1 MAASTVQLPMDRP
14 TIGQLPPCLQY
25 KLKIN
30 TKIPAGTWAMR
41 VQGND
46 YVEPYVGGT
55 ANSILLGVAD
65 ADYDNLG
72 GVAVKTFAN
81 DQPMRFS
88 RGSFNQFRSDG
99 SITYDHVMTKVALK
113 DNVTIGIPVAANDK
127 VVTLVAI
134 DLRQTS
140 GAVRY
145 LVEFQ
150 QDGP

>member
-1 MAASTVQLPMDRP
+1 MAASTVQLQMDRP
-14 TIGQLPPCLQY
+14 TIGQFPPNLQY
-25 KLKIN
+25 MLKAN

-41 VQGND
+41 VLGNV

-72 GVAVKTFAN
+72 GLTVKTYPN
-81 DQPMRFS
+81 DRPMVFN

-113 DNVTIGIPVAANDK
+113 DNATIGMPAAAGDK

-134 DLRQTS
+134 DLRQTT
-140 GAVRY
+140 GATRY

>member
-1 MAASTVQLPMDRP
+1 MAASTAQLQMDRP
-14 TIGQLPPCLQY
+14 AIGHLPPNLQY

-55 ANSILLGVAD
+55 ANSILLGVAET
-65 ADYDNLG
+65 DYDNLG
-72 GVAVKTFAN
+72 GLAVKTYAN
-81 DQPMRFS
+81 DRPMVFN

-99 SITYDHVMTKVALK
+99 SITFDHVMQKVALK
-113 DNVTIGIPVAANDK
+113 DNATIGMPVAANDK

-134 DLRQTS
+134 DLRQTT
-140 GAVRY
+140 GATRY

>member
-1 MAASTVQLPMDRP
+1 MAASTVQLQMDRP
-14 TIGQLPPCLQY
+14 TIGQFPPNLQY
-25 KLKIN
+25 KLKAN

-41 VQGND
+41 VLGND

-72 GVAVKTFAN
+72 GLTVKTFPN
-81 DQPMRFS
+81 DRPMVFN

-113 DNVTIGIPVAANDK
+113 DNATIGMPVAAGDK

-134 DLRQTS
+134 DLRQTT
-140 GAVRY
+140 GATRY

-150 QDGP
+150 QDSP

>member
-1 MAASTVQLPMDRP
+1 MAASTVQLQMDRP
-14 TIGQLPPCLQY
+14 AIGQFPPNLQY

-46 YVEPYVGGT
+46 FVEPYVGGT
-55 ANSILLGVAD
+55 ANSILLGVAET
-65 ADYDNLG
+65 DYDNLG
-72 GVAVKTFAN
+72 GLTVKTFPN
-81 DQPMRFS
+81 DRPMVFN

-99 SITYDHVMTKVALK
+99 SITYDHVMMKVALK
-113 DNVTIGIPVAANDK
+113 DNATIGVPVVAGDK

-134 DLRQTS
+134 DLRQTT
-140 GAVRY
+140 GATRY

>member
-1 MAASTVQLPMDRP
+1 MAASTVQLQMDRP
-14 TIGQLPPCLQY
+14 AIGQFPPNLQY

-46 YVEPYVGGT
+46 FVEPYVAGT
-55 ANSILLGVAD
+55 ANSILLGVAET
-65 ADYDNLG
+65 DYDNLG
-72 GVAVKTFAN
+72 GLTVKTFP
-81 DQPMRFS
+81 DDRPMVFN

-99 SITYDHVMTKVALK
+99 SITYDHVMMKVALK
-113 DNVTIGIPVAANDK
+113 DNATIGMPVATYDK

-134 DLRQTS
+134 DLRQTT
-140 GAVRY
+140 GAIRY

>member
-1 MAASTVQLPMDRP
+1 MAASTVQLQMDRP
-14 TIGQLPPCLQY
+14 AIGQFPPNLQY

-72 GVAVKTFAN
+72 GDRKSTRLN
-81 DQPMRFS
+81 SSHLKLS
-88 RGSFNQFRSDG
+88 RMPSS
-99 SITYDHVMTKVALK
+99 A
-113 DNVTIGIPVAANDK
+113 
-127 VVTLVAI
+127 
-134 DLRQTS
+134 
-140 GAVRY
+140 
-145 LVEFQ
+145 
-150 QDGP
+150 

>member
-1 MAASTVQLPMDRP
+1 MAASTAQLQMDRP
-14 TIGQLPPCLQY
+14 AIGQFPPNLQY

-55 ANSILLGVAD
+55 ANSILLGVAET
-65 ADYDNLG
+65 DYDNLG
-72 GVAVKTFAN
+72 GLAVKTYAN
-81 DQPMRFS
+81 DRPMVFN

-99 SITYDHVMTKVALK
+99 SITFDHVMQKVALK
-113 DNVTIGIPVAANDK
+113 DNATIGMPVAANDK

-134 DLRQTS
+134 DLRQTT
-140 GAVRY
+140 GATRY

>member
-1 MAASTVQLPMDRP
+1 MAASTAQLQMDRP
-14 TIGQLPPCLQY
+14 AIGQFPPNLQY

-55 ANSILLGVAD
+55 AHSILLGVAET
-65 ADYDNLG
+65 DYDNLG
-72 GVAVKTFAN
+72 GLAVKTYPN
-81 DQPMRFS
+81 DRPMVFN

-99 SITYDHVMTKVALK
+99 SITYDHVMQKVALK
-113 DNVTIGIPVAANDK
+113 DNATIGMPVAANDK

-134 DLRQTS
+134 DLRQTT
-140 GAVRY
+140 GATRY

>member
-1 MAASTVQLPMDRP
+1 MAASTVQLQMDRP
-14 TIGQLPPCLQY
+14 TIGQFPPNLQY

-41 VQGND
+41 VQGNE

-72 GVAVKTFAN
+72 GLTVKTYPN
-81 DQPMRFS
+81 DRPMVFN

-99 SITYDHVMTKVALK
+99 TIAPDHVMTKVALK
-113 DNVTIGIPVAANDK
+113 DNATIGMPVAAGDK

-134 DLRQTS
+134 DLRQTT
-140 GAVRY
+140 GATRY

>member
-1 MAASTVQLPMDRP
+1 MAASTVQLQMDRP
-14 TIGQLPPCLQY
+14 AIGQFPPNLQY

-72 GVAVKTFAN
+72 GLTVKTFPN
-81 DQPMRFS
+81 DRPMVFN

-99 SITYDHVMTKVALK
+99 SITHDHVMTKVALK
-113 DNVTIGIPVAANDK
+113 DNATIGMPVAAGDK

-134 DLRQTS
+134 DLRQTT
-140 GAVRY
+140 GATRY

>member
-1 MAASTVQLPMDRP
+1 MAASTVQLQMDRP
-14 TIGQLPPCLQY
+14 AIGQFPPNLQY

-46 YVEPYVGGT
+46 FVEPYVGGT
-55 ANSILLGVAD
+55 ANSILLGVAET
-65 ADYDNLG
+65 DYDNLG
-72 GVAVKTFAN
+72 GLTVKTFPN
-81 DQPMRFS
+81 DRPMVFN

-99 SITYDHVMTKVALK
+99 SITHDHVMMKVALK
-113 DNVTIGIPVAANDK
+113 DNATIGMPVAAGDK

-134 DLRQTS
+134 DLRQTT
-140 GAVRY
+140 GATRY

>member
-1 MAASTVQLPMDRP
+1 MAASTAQLQMDRP
-14 TIGQLPPCLQY
+14 AIGQFPPNLQY

-30 TKIPAGTWAMR
+30 TKISAGTWAMR

-55 ANSILLGVAD
+55 ANSILLGVAET
-65 ADYDNLG
+65 DYDNLG
-72 GVAVKTFAN
+72 GLAVKTYAN
-81 DQPMRFS
+81 DRPMVFN

-99 SITYDHVMTKVALK
+99 SITFDHVMQKVALK
-113 DNVTIGIPVAANDK
+113 DNATIGMPVAANDK

-134 DLRQTS
+134 DLRQTT
-140 GAVRY
+140 GATRY

>member
-1 MAASTVQLPMDRP
+1 MAASTVQLQMDRP
-14 TIGQLPPCLQY
+14 TIGQFPPNLQY
-25 KLKIN
+25 KLKAN

-46 YVEPYVGGT
+46 FVEPYVAST
-55 ANSILLGVAD
+55 ANSILLGVAET
-65 ADYDNLG
+65 DYDNLG
-72 GVAVKTFAN
+72 GLTVKTFPN
-81 DQPMRFS
+81 DRPMVFN

-99 SITYDHVMTKVALK
+99 SITHDHVMTKVALK
-113 DNVTIGIPVAANDK
+113 DNATIGMPIVAGDK

-134 DLRQTS
+134 DLRQTT
-140 GAVRY
+140 GATRY

>member
-1 MAASTVQLPMDRP
+1 MAASTVQLQMDRP
-14 TIGQLPPCLQY
+14 AIGQFPPNLQY

-46 YVEPYVGGT
+46 FVEPYVAGT
-55 ANSILLGVAD
+55 ANSILLGVAET
-65 ADYDNLG
+65 DYDNLG
-72 GVAVKTFAN
+72 GLTVKTFPN
-81 DQPMRFS
+81 DRPMVFN

-99 SITYDHVMTKVALK
+99 SITYDHVMQKVALK
-113 DNVTIGIPVAANDK
+113 DNATIGMPVAANDK

-134 DLRQTS
+134 DLRQTT
-140 GAVRY
+140 GATRY

>member
-14 TIGQLPPCLQY
+14 TIGQFPPNLQY

-41 VQGND
+41 IQGND
-46 YVEPYVGGT
+46 FVEPYVAGT

-72 GVAVKTFAN
+72 GVAVKTFPN
-81 DQPMRFS
+81 DRPMCFS

-99 SITYDHVMTKVALK
+99 SITYDHVMAKVALK
-113 DNVTIGIPVAANDK
+113 DNATIGMPVAANDK

>member
-1 MAASTVQLPMDRP
+1 MAASTVQLQMDRP
-14 TIGQLPPCLQY
+14 AIGQFPPNLQY

-46 YVEPYVGGT
+46 FVEPYVGGT
-55 ANSILLGVAD
+55 ANSILLGVAEQ
-65 ADYDNLG
+65 DYDNLG
-72 GVAVKTFAN
+72 GLTVKTFPN
-81 DQPMRFS
+81 DRPMVFN

-99 SITYDHVMTKVALK
+99 SITYDHVMQKVALK
-113 DNVTIGIPVAANDK
+113 DNATIGMPVAANDK

-134 DLRQTS
+134 DLRQTT
-140 GAVRY
+140 GATRY

>member
-1 MAASTVQLPMDRP
+1 MAASTAQLQMDRP
-14 TIGQLPPCLQY
+14 AIGQFPPNLQY

-41 VQGND
+41 VAGND

-55 ANSILLGVAD
+55 ANSILLGVAET
-65 ADYDNLG
+65 DYDNLG
-72 GVAVKTFAN
+72 GLAVKTYAN
-81 DQPMRFS
+81 DRPMVFN

-99 SITYDHVMTKVALK
+99 SITFDHVMQKVALK
-113 DNVTIGIPVAANDK
+113 DNATIGMPVAANDK

-134 DLRQTS
+134 DLRQTT
-140 GAVRY
+140 GATRY

>member
-1 MAASTVQLPMDRP
+1 
-14 TIGQLPPCLQY
+14 
-25 KLKIN
+25 
-30 TKIPAGTWAMR
+30 MR

-46 YVEPYVGGT
+46 FVEPYVGGT
-55 ANSILLGVAD
+55 ANSILLGVAET
-65 ADYDNLG
+65 DYDNLG
-72 GVAVKTFAN
+72 GLTVKTYPN
-81 DQPMRFS
+81 DRPMVFN

-113 DNVTIGIPVAANDK
+113 DNATIGMPAAAGDK

-134 DLRQTS
+134 DLRQTT
-140 GAVRY
+140 GATRY

>member
-1 MAASTVQLPMDRP
+1 MAASTVQLQMDRP
-14 TIGQLPPCLQY
+14 AIGQFPPNLQY

-46 YVEPYVGGT
+46 FVEPYVGGT
-55 ANSILLGVAD
+55 ANSILLGVAEK
-65 ADYDNLG
+65 DYDNLG
-72 GVAVKTFAN
+72 GLTVKTYAN
-81 DQPMRFS
+81 DNPMVFN

-113 DNVTIGIPVAANDK
+113 DNVTIGIPVVAGDK

-134 DLRQTS
+134 DLRQTT
-140 GAVRY
+140 GATRY

>member
-1 MAASTVQLPMDRP
+1 MAASTVQLQMDRP
-14 TIGQLPPCLQY
+14 TIGQFPPNLQY
-25 KLKIN
+25 KLKAN

-41 VQGND
+41 VLGND

-55 ANSILLGVAD
+55 ANSILLGIAD
-65 ADYDNLG
+65 ADYDNLDG
-72 GVAVKTFAN
+72 LTVKTFPN
-81 DQPMRFS
+81 DRPMVFN

-99 SITYDHVMTKVALK
+99 SITYDHVMRKVALK
-113 DNVTIGIPVAANDK
+113 DNATIGMPVAAGDK

-134 DLRQTS
+134 DLRQTT
-140 GAVRY
+140 GATRY

>member
-1 MAASTVQLPMDRP
+1 MAASTVQLQMDRP
-14 TIGQLPPCLQY
+14 TIGQFPPNLQY
-25 KLKIN
+25 KLKAN
-30 TKIPAGTWAMR
+30 SKIPAGTWAMR
-41 VQGND
+41 VLGND

-72 GVAVKTFAN
+72 GLTVKTYPN
-81 DQPMRFS
+81 DRPMVFN

-99 SITYDHVMTKVALK
+99 TIAHDHVMTKVALK
-113 DNVTIGIPVAANDK
+113 DNATIGMPVAAGDK

-134 DLRQTS
+134 DLRQTT
-140 GAVRY
+140 GATRY

>member
-1 MAASTVQLPMDRP
+1 MAASTVQLQMDRP
-14 TIGQLPPCLQY
+14 AIGQFPPNLQY

-55 ANSILLGVAD
+55 ANSILLGVAET
-65 ADYDNLG
+65 DYDNLG
-72 GVAVKTFAN
+72 GLTVKTYPN
-81 DQPMRFS
+81 DRPMVFN

-99 SITYDHVMTKVALK
+99 SITYDHVMQKVALK
-113 DNVTIGIPVAANDK
+113 DNVTIGMPVAANDK

-134 DLRQTS
+134 DLRQTT
-140 GAVRY
+140 GATRY

>member
-1 MAASTVQLPMDRP
+1 MAASTVQLQMDRP
-14 TIGQLPPCLQY
+14 AIGQFPPNLQY

-46 YVEPYVGGT
+46 FVEPYVGGT
-55 ANSILLGVAD
+55 ANSILLGVAEM
-65 ADYDNLG
+65 DYDTLG
-72 GVAVKTFAN
+72 GLTVKTFPN
-81 DQPMRFS
+81 DRPMVFN

-99 SITYDHVMTKVALK
+99 SITYDHVMQKVALK
-113 DNVTIGIPVAANDK
+113 DNATIGMPVAAGDK

-134 DLRQTS
+134 DLRQTT
-140 GAVRY
+140 GATRY

>member
-1 MAASTVQLPMDRP
+1 MAASTVQLQMDRP
-14 TIGQLPPCLQY
+14 TIGQFPPNLQY

-72 GVAVKTFAN
+72 GLTVKTFPN
-81 DQPMRFS
+81 DRPMVFN

-99 SITYDHVMTKVALK
+99 SITYDHVMTKV
-113 DNVTIGIPVAANDK
+113 DI
-127 VVTLVAI
+127 
-134 DLRQTS
+134 S
-140 GAVRY
+140 
-145 LVEFQ
+145 
-150 QDGP
+150 

>member
-1 MAASTVQLPMDRP
+1 MAASTVQLQMDRP
-14 TIGQLPPCLQY
+14 AIGQFPPNLQY

-46 YVEPYVGGT
+46 FVEPYVGGT
-55 ANSILLGVAD
+55 ANSILLGVAET
-65 ADYDNLG
+65 DYDNLG
-72 GVAVKTFAN
+72 GLTVKTFPN
-81 DQPMRFS
+81 DRPMVFN

-99 SITYDHVMTKVALK
+99 SITYDHVMQKVALK
-113 DNVTIGIPVAANDK
+113 DNATIGMPVAANDK

-134 DLRQTS
+134 DLRQTT
-140 GAVRY
+140 GATRY

>member
-1 MAASTVQLPMDRP
+1 MAASTVQLQMDRP
-14 TIGQLPPCLQY
+14 TIGQFPPNLQY

-72 GVAVKTFAN
+72 GLTVKTFPN
-81 DQPMRFS
+81 DRPMVFN

-99 SITYDHVMTKVALK
+99 SITYDHAMTKVALK
-113 DNVTIGIPVAANDK
+113 DNATIGMPAAAGDRT
-127 VVTLVAI
+127 VTLVAI
-134 DLRQTS
+134 DLRQTT
-140 GAVRY
+140 GATRY

>member
-1 MAASTVQLPMDRP
+1 MAASTVQLQMDRP
-14 TIGQLPPCLQY
+14 TIGQFPPNLQY

-72 GVAVKTFAN
+72 GLTVKTFPN
-81 DQPMRFS
+81 DRPMVFN

-99 SITYDHVMTKVALK
+99 SITHDHVMTKVALK
-113 DNVTIGIPVAANDK
+113 DNATIGVPAAAGDK

-134 DLRQTS
+134 DLRQTT
-140 GAVRY
+140 GATRY

>member
-1 MAASTVQLPMDRP
+1 MAASTVQLQMDRP
-14 TIGQLPPCLQY
+14 AIGQFPPNLQY

-41 VQGND
+41 VLGND

-55 ANSILLGVAD
+55 VNSILLGVAEK
-65 ADYDNLG
+65 DYDNLG
-72 GVAVKTFAN
+72 GLTVKTYPN
-81 DQPMRFS
+81 DNPMVFN

-113 DNVTIGIPVAANDK
+113 DNATIGMPVATYDRT
-127 VVTLVAI
+127 VTLVAI
-134 DLRQTS
+134 DLRQTT
-140 GAVRY
+140 GATRY

>member
-1 MAASTVQLPMDRP
+1 MTASTAQLQMDRP
-14 TIGQLPPCLQY
+14 AIGQFPPNLQY

-55 ANSILLGVAD
+55 ANSILLGVAET
-65 ADYDNLG
+65 DYDNLG
-72 GVAVKTFAN
+72 GLAVKTYAN
-81 DQPMRFS
+81 DRPMVFN

-99 SITYDHVMTKVALK
+99 SITFDHVMQKVALK
-113 DNVTIGIPVAANDK
+113 DNATIGMPVAANDK

-134 DLRQTS
+134 DLRQTT
-140 GAVRY
+140 GATRY

>member
-113 DNVTIGIPVAANDK
+113 DNATIGIPVAANDK
-127 VVTLVAI
+127 EVTLVAI